1 MKSLRNLFVII
12 PAVIVLTAIV
22 GFFITFPSAPQS
34 AYARIFIDLG
44 VLIALLSACMTIPKP
59 VILRTDEI
67 VDALRDL
74 ARGRYE
80 TRLNSKDFDELNP
93 IAQAFNELAGG
104 LSDSGDPNVNRLRY
118 QYIRKQEPAP
128 ERVIN
133 EQHSH
138 HPELGH
144 VEAVTQYSA
153 EPDLEKP
160 RAHEELSMV
169 PTPSFSE
176 NSLIPEFSSFISE
189 SSLPESAASEIPP
202 AQEAPQEPMVPKGE
216 LEELYDHFCDAHYQ
230 LSKEPIDFEEFQ
242 ATIEKAREDLLTAH
256 QCRGVRFEIV
266 MESNEVALR
275 PRLIR

>member
-1 MKSLRNLFVII
+1 MKSIKNLFVII

-59 VILRTDEI
+59 PEVRTDGI
-67 VDALRDL
+67 VNALRDL

-80 TRLNSKDFDELNP
+80 TRLNSADFDELNP
-93 IAQAFNELAGG
+93 IAQAFNELAGS
-104 LSDSGDPNVNRLRY
+104 LSDSGDPNINRLRY
-118 QYIRKQEPAP
+118 QYIRNQEPVPTA
-128 ERVIN
+128 ERVFD

-144 VEAVTQYSA
+144 VEAVTLYSNVPA
-153 EPDLEKP
+153 MIMP

-169 PTPSFSE
+169 PTPSYSD
-176 NSLIPEFSSFISE
+176 NSQIPEFSSFISE
-189 SSLPESAASEIPP
+189 SASSEMTP
-202 AQEAPQEPMVPKGE
+202 AQDIPQEPTAPKGE
-216 LEELYDHFCDAHYQ
+216 LEELYDRFCHAHHQ
-230 LSKEPIDFEEFQ
+230 LNKEPIDFEEFQ
-242 ATIEKAREDLLTAH
+242 ATIEKAREDLLEAH
-256 QCRGVRFEIV
+256 HCRGVRFEIV
-266 MESNEVALR
+266 MESDEVALR